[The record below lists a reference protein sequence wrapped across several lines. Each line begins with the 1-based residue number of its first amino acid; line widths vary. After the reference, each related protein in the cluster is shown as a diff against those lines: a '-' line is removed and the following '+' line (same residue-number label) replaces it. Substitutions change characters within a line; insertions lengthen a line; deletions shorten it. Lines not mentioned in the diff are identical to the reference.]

1 MYTAPNQPPPPADP
15 IPVPAVSSAAKG
27 KGKRKAAPL
36 SQEGEAV
43 NVGAYE
49 SVFSKDDDFMSTP
62 TLTSATFDYD
72 GNTPEPRDTQEH
84 GVQNL
89 AARTISQRPSDAQR
103 RGSDPQAQVNM
114 PPPSDNHWAAQ
125 GGSRDV
131 DMEPPRSSA
140 PADPLKLMRIVTLL
154 IEDTR
159 YGNAD
164 PLLAEVRVPLK
175 IDHDG
180 GFWAD
185 AKDICDQLQ
194 GSPSRIDGPAKVFT
208 MRGRYR
214 QIFLR
219 VSDDNVDTSTSMNV
233 AVSLER
239 TIEVYVEPV

>member
-1 MYTAPNQPPPPADP
+1 
-15 IPVPAVSSAAKG
+15 
-27 KGKRKAAPL
+27 
-36 SQEGEAV
+36 
-43 NVGAYE
+43 
-49 SVFSKDDDFMSTP
+49 
-62 TLTSATFDYD
+62 
-72 GNTPEPRDTQEH
+72 
-84 GVQNL
+84 
-89 AARTISQRPSDAQR
+89 
-103 RGSDPQAQVNM
+103 
-114 PPPSDNHWAAQ
+114 
-125 GGSRDV
+125 
-131 DMEPPRSSA
+131 
-140 PADPLKLMRIVTLL
+140 MRIVTLL

-185 AKDICDQLQ
+185 AKDIVSGCVMPE
-194 GSPSRIDGPAKVFT
+194 SSPAKVFT

-239 TIEVYVEPV
+239 TIEVYVEPVRTPLQLFKHVDS

>member
-1 MYTAPNQPPPPADP
+1 MYTAPNPPPP
-15 IPVPAVSSAAKG
+15 PAVSSAAKG
-27 KGKRKAAPL
+27 V
-36 SQEGEAV
+36 V

-49 SVFSKDDDFMSTP
+49 SVFSKDDDFTSTP

-72 GNTPEPRDTQEH
+72 GNTPEPGDMQEQ
-84 GVQNL
+84 GVQIL

-103 RGSDPQAQVNM
+103 RGSDSQAQGNVS
-114 PPPSDNHWAAQ
+114 PPGNNHWGAQ
-125 GGSRDV
+125 SGSYDV
-131 DMEPPRSSA
+131 DMESPQSSA
-140 PADPLKLMRIVTLL
+140 PADPPKLMRIVTLL
-154 IEDTR
+154 IEDMR
-159 YGNAD
+159 YENAD
-164 PLLAEVRVPLK
+164 SQLAEVRVPLK

-208 MRGRYR
+208 MRGKYR

-239 TIEVYVEPV
+239 TIEVFIEPVRALSQLFKPVNS